1 MADRLEPRI
10 EDQISAWRAYVSRPE
25 AIDGRDVDE
34 LEDHLRG
41 QIDRLAASGLDAD
54 EAFLVAVKRLGGL
67 DDLSREFARE
77 HSDRLW
83 KQLMIPGES
92 RAPRTGGLVL
102 AVGLAVGA
110 ALAIKIPAL
119 FGIRFGEDG
128 DFYARFAA
136 LLVLP
141 FLATYFLVRRR
152 ASVPTIAMVG
162 VPFAIAAVVMA
173 VYPFAPDG
181 ATLVLAATH
190 VAVALWIVTG
200 IAYVDGRVRSSRSRM
215 DFIRF
220 TGEWLVYLALIALGG
235 GVLVALTM
243 GVFSAI
249 GLDAEWF
256 VEEFMV
262 PCGVAGAVV
271 VAAWLVEAKQSV
283 IENIAP
289 VLTKLFTPLFTL
301 LLLAFI
307 VAGFLQGSLVD
318 GGDTEAFAQRDLLI
332 LFDIVLVVVRG
343 TAAVRVVGPRAARPA
358 VVVRPIAAADGR
370 GGAGRRH
377 HGARGDDRPHRGMG
391 SESQQAR
398 LARAQRDPVR
408 EPRRRRL
415 AAAALHDAPRPVRA
429 VGTMADGLPAGLPGV
444 GVDRRRGVPAAVHVR
459 VDDAGA
465 RAGRDGLQQHLVPA
479 GEEGR
484 QAVVR
489 QGVLARASAHLVR
502 PVRLLEKGASS
513 PAQVVDVRRDD
524 ARSRRHGTRRLGRR
538 ERDHRHPEMHRL
550 DQRQAER
557 GPPERMQVHASP
569 GKLGVQALWRAGSP
583 SPTIAGSSSNASAQ
597 PAGVDAEHVER
608 RLTR

>member
-1 MADRLEPRI
+1 MADHLEPRI
-10 EDQISAWRAYVSRPE
+10 EEQISAWRAYVSRPE

-67 DDLSREFARE
+67 DGLSREFARE

-83 KQLMIPGES
+83 KQLMLPGES
-92 RAPRTGGLVL
+92 RAPRNGGLVL
-102 AVGLAVGA
+102 AVGLAIGA

-141 FLATYFLVRRR
+141 FLATYFLVRRQ
-152 ASVPTIAMVG
+152 ASLTTIAMVG
-162 VPFAIAAVVMA
+162 VPFAVAAVVMA
-173 VYPFAPDG
+173 AYPFGPDG
-181 ATLVLAATH
+181 ATLMLAATH

-200 IAYVDGRVRSSRSRM
+200 IAYVDGRVRSTRSRM

-318 GGDTEAFAQRDLLI
+318 GGDTETFGQRDLLI
-332 LFDIVLVVVRG
+332 LFDIVLVI
-343 TAAVRVVGPRAARPA
+343 VVGLLLYALSAREPLAPPSWFDRLQLVMVVAALVVDIMVLVAMIGRIAEWGASPNKLASLGLNVILFANLVGAAWLQLRFTMRRAPFERLERWQTGFLPVYLAWA
-358 VVVRPIAAADGR
+358 AIVVVAF
-370 GGAGRRH
+370 
-377 HGARGDDRPHRGMG
+377 
-391 SESQQAR
+391 
-398 LARAQRDPVR
+398 
-408 EPRRRRL
+408 
-415 AAAALHDAPRPVRA
+415 
-429 VGTMADGLPAGLPGV
+429 
-444 GVDRRRGVPAAVHVR
+444 
-459 VDDAGA
+459 
-465 RAGRDGLQQHLVPA
+465 
-479 GEEGR
+479 
-484 QAVVR
+484 
-489 QGVLARASAHLVR
+489 
-502 PVRLLEKGASS
+502 
-513 PAQVVDVRRDD
+513 
-524 ARSRRHGTRRLGRR
+524 
-538 ERDHRHPEMHRL
+538 
-550 DQRQAER
+550 
-557 GPPERMQVHASP
+557 PPMFAF
-569 GKLGVQALWRAGSP
+569 A
-583 SPTIAGSSSNASAQ
+583 
-597 PAGVDAEHVER
+597 
-608 RLTR
+608 

>member
-1 MADRLEPRI
+1 MADDLEPRI

-41 QIDRLAASGLDAD
+41 QIDRLEASGLDGD

-83 KQLMIPGES
+83 KQLMFPD
-92 RAPRTGGLVL
+92 APRAARSGGGLAL
-102 AVGLAVGA
+102 AIGLAFGA
-110 ALAIKIPAL
+110 ALAIQIPAV

-128 DFYARFAA
+128 DFYARFGA

-141 FLATYFLVRRR
+141 FLAAYFLVRRR
-152 ASVPTIAMVG
+152 ASAATVAVVG
-162 VPFAIAAVVMA
+162 LPFVLTAVVMA

-181 ATLVLAATH
+181 STLVLAATH
-190 VAVALWIVTG
+190 AAVALWIVTG
-200 IAYVDGRVRSSRSRM
+200 IAYVDGRVRSSRARM

-256 VEEFMV
+256 VEQFMV

-307 VAGFLQGSLVD
+307 VAGLLQGSLVD
-318 GGDTEAFAQRDLLI
+318 GGASEAFGQRDLLI
-332 LFDIVLVVVRG
+332 LFDIVLVVVVGLLLYALSAREPLAPPSWFDRLQLLMVV
-343 TAAVRVVGPRAARPA
+343 AALVVDIMVLVAMIGRIAEWGASPNKLASLGLNVILLANLVGAGWLQLRFAMRRTPFERLERWQTGFLPVYLAWAAI
-358 VVVRPIAAADGR
+358 VVVAF
-370 GGAGRRH
+370 
-377 HGARGDDRPHRGMG
+377 
-391 SESQQAR
+391 
-398 LARAQRDPVR
+398 
-408 EPRRRRL
+408 
-415 AAAALHDAPRPVRA
+415 
-429 VGTMADGLPAGLPGV
+429 
-444 GVDRRRGVPAAVHVR
+444 
-459 VDDAGA
+459 
-465 RAGRDGLQQHLVPA
+465 
-479 GEEGR
+479 
-484 QAVVR
+484 
-489 QGVLARASAHLVR
+489 
-502 PVRLLEKGASS
+502 
-513 PAQVVDVRRDD
+513 
-524 ARSRRHGTRRLGRR
+524 
-538 ERDHRHPEMHRL
+538 
-550 DQRQAER
+550 
-557 GPPERMQVHASP
+557 PPLFAF
-569 GKLGVQALWRAGSP
+569 A
-583 SPTIAGSSSNASAQ
+583 
-597 PAGVDAEHVER
+597 
-608 RLTR
+608 

>member
-1 MADRLEPRI
+1 MADHLEPRI
-10 EDQISAWRAYVSRPE
+10 EGQISAWRAYVSRPE

-41 QIDRLAASGLDAD
+41 QIDRLAASGLDED

-92 RAPRTGGLVL
+92 RAPRNGGLLL

-128 DFYARFAA
+128 DYYARFAA

-141 FLATYFLVRRR
+141 FLATYFLVRRK
-152 ASVPTIAMVG
+152 ASAPTIAMVG
-162 VPFAIAAVVMA
+162 VPFAIAAIVMA

-271 VAAWLVEAKQSV
+271 IAAWLVEAKQSV

-318 GGDTEAFAQRDLLI
+318 GGGVEVFGQRDLLI
-332 LFDIVLVVVRG
+332 LFDIVLVVVVGLLLYALSAREPLAPPSWFDRLQLVMVV
-343 TAAVRVVGPRAARPA
+343 AALVVDTMVLVAMIGRIAEWGASPNKLASLGLNVILFANLVGAAWLQLRFTMRRAPFERLERWQTGFLPVYLAWA
-358 VVVRPIAAADGR
+358 ALVVV
-370 GGAGRRH
+370 
-377 HGARGDDRPHRGMG
+377 
-391 SESQQAR
+391 
-398 LARAQRDPVR
+398 
-408 EPRRRRL
+408 
-415 AAAALHDAPRPVRA
+415 AL
-429 VGTMADGLPAGLPGV
+429 
-444 GVDRRRGVPAAVHVR
+444 
-459 VDDAGA
+459 
-465 RAGRDGLQQHLVPA
+465 
-479 GEEGR
+479 
-484 QAVVR
+484 
-489 QGVLARASAHLVR
+489 
-502 PVRLLEKGASS
+502 
-513 PAQVVDVRRDD
+513 
-524 ARSRRHGTRRLGRR
+524 
-538 ERDHRHPEMHRL
+538 
-550 DQRQAER
+550 
-557 GPPERMQVHASP
+557 PPMFAF
-569 GKLGVQALWRAGSP
+569 A
-583 SPTIAGSSSNASAQ
+583 
-597 PAGVDAEHVER
+597 
-608 RLTR
+608 

>member
-1 MADRLEPRI
+1 MADHLEPRI

-54 EAFLVAVKRLGGL
+54 ESFLVAVKRLGGL

-102 AVGLAVGA
+102 AVGLAVAA

-249 GLDAEWF
+249 SLDAEWF

-271 VAAWLVEAKQSV
+271 ISAWLVEAKQSV

-318 GGDTEAFAQRDLLI
+318 GGETEAFGQRDLLI
-332 LFDIVLVVVRG
+332 LFDIVLVVVVGLLLYALSAREPLAPPSLFDRLQLVMVV
-343 TAAVRVVGPRAARPA
+343 AALVVDIMVLVAMIGRIAEWGASPNKLASLGLNVILFANLAGAAWLQLRFTMRRAPFERLERWQTGFLPVYLAWA
-358 VVVRPIAAADGR
+358 SIVVVAF
-370 GGAGRRH
+370 
-377 HGARGDDRPHRGMG
+377 
-391 SESQQAR
+391 
-398 LARAQRDPVR
+398 
-408 EPRRRRL
+408 
-415 AAAALHDAPRPVRA
+415 
-429 VGTMADGLPAGLPGV
+429 
-444 GVDRRRGVPAAVHVR
+444 
-459 VDDAGA
+459 
-465 RAGRDGLQQHLVPA
+465 
-479 GEEGR
+479 
-484 QAVVR
+484 
-489 QGVLARASAHLVR
+489 
-502 PVRLLEKGASS
+502 
-513 PAQVVDVRRDD
+513 
-524 ARSRRHGTRRLGRR
+524 
-538 ERDHRHPEMHRL
+538 
-550 DQRQAER
+550 
-557 GPPERMQVHASP
+557 PPLFAF
-569 GKLGVQALWRAGSP
+569 A
-583 SPTIAGSSSNASAQ
+583 
-597 PAGVDAEHVER
+597 
-608 RLTR
+608 